1 MKFSSAFFVSFLQI
15 FFFYEINCHFS
26 GHNSRLPHFMS
37 QNPIIYNDYFRGKM
51 ANIKNHKHLSGP
63 KIRPKTRNNLYSP
76 FTLFKKR
83 SGQNHHNHQE
93 KYDQSLTEN
102 FPKEPFIVKMW
113 NKLFSDY
120 DGDKRDWKL
129 TNYGDG
135 VEVDDNG
142 FKIPDAYDSSKNE
155 GGKKIND
162 KDSISKF
169 HRYQLFH
176 Q

>member
-1 MKFSSAFFVSFLQI
+1 
-15 FFFYEINCHFS
+15 
-26 GHNSRLPHFMS
+26 
-37 QNPIIYNDYFRGKM
+37 M
-51 ANIKNHKHLSGP
+51 AKIKNHKHLSGP
-63 KIRPKTRNNLYSP
+63 KIRPKIKNNLYSP
-76 FTLFKKR
+76 FNIFKKR
-83 SGQNHHNHQE
+83 SDSNHHNHQE
-93 KYDQSLTEN
+93 NFDQSLTEN

-113 NKLFSDY
+113 NKFFSDY
-120 DGDKRDWKL
+120 DDKKEWKL

-142 FKIPDAYDSSKNE
+142 FKIPDAYDSEKLD
-155 GGKKIND
+155 GKRIND